1 MSDVSFSLILEILVA
16 SLLVVMI
23 GYAFVL
29 NRRLGSL
36 RRDKAELEKLAL
48 NFHVATERAEDSIGR
63 LKKGIDALQERVEKG
78 ESLRDD
84 LLFLSERGGS
94 VADRLEA
101 AVRSARDDIGVNP
114 IPGKAPPEPA
124 VPSVT
129 KPVSPPATEASVLK
143 SGLKADPKD
152 RTGADPAGDAAGQA
166 VDDDKKPVSEAEKEL
181 LKALRSV
188 G

>member
-1 MSDVSFSLILEILVA
+1 MADVSFSLILEIFVA
-16 SLLVVMI
+16 SLLVVMT

-48 NFHVATERAEDSIGR
+48 NFHAATERAEDSIGR

-114 IPGKAPPEPA
+114 IPGKVPPERA
-124 VPSVT
+124 VPSAAN
-129 KPVSPPATEASVLK
+129 PVSPPATEASV
-143 SGLKADPKD
+143 
-152 RTGADPAGDAAGQA
+152 
-166 VDDDKKPVSEAEKEL
+166 
-181 LKALRSV
+181 
-188 G
+188 